1 MTVAIILGS
10 IVLLQFLLRDWMH
23 RTKQSSLRH

>member
-1 MTVAIILGS
+1 MIIAIILSS

-23 RTKQSSLRH
+23 RTKQSSVRH